1 MQTHT
6 RFDPARLRTYG
17 EQCEERKQYTTH
29 TLSTRRIKWKKK
41 KQILRC
47 DSHRIF
53 YYNVYL
59 KIKMFEG
66 KMKLDLIVLYLSA
79 VLFHTFCLHLFNRTT
94 MLVIILYIKT
104 ILLNLRTH
112 MSHVR
117 IFPCCFGLAFVKF
130 CSLYEYE

>member
-1 MQTHT
+1 
-6 RFDPARLRTYG
+6 
-17 EQCEERKQYTTH
+17 
-29 TLSTRRIKWKKK
+29 
-41 KQILRC
+41 
-47 DSHRIF
+47 
-53 YYNVYL
+53 
-59 KIKMFEG
+59 MFEG

-130 CSLYEYE
+130 CSLYEYEYVYAACVYMYILMDKSFEENKKKLR